1 MQFRTLFVVGFFGL
15 LLCTPVYG
23 DEPKIETV
31 ETVEAQGLS
40 EETLLANARVRE
52 VIGAMNDAIE
62 AGDVGAYMS
71 RIDPSQAVF
80 LTEQRAWITDSILEG
95 VQAIEYAFLE
105 VPGVTEHANDA
116 LVARIGI
123 RWSLDGDGPLR
134 GDEPWNMVYMARFVP
149 LGSAEG
155 GWVFAGPAWH
165 FDLYDE
171 ATNVRVLATEDHE
184 ANAQLALERAPEILT
199 MVEEDFGK
207 DLSTELVIK
216 VYKKMKSLQASISP
230 AYTDPLAGWNEP
242 GESIKILGRSRV
254 SKASLDPLLAHEIG
268 HAVSFEFGPE
278 INKAPWWTLE
288 GIAEVAAGLFRD
300 SWESKNRRITNMA
313 KKDNLREWEQLADFK
328 GEATDHA
335 MHVYLQG
342 WSMID
347 YIDRTFGKDQRN
359 AWFSELGT
367 GATLDQASMRTLG
380 LSFDELDAQ
389 WYQSLMD

>member
-23 DEPKIETV
+23 DEPKVDTV
-31 ETVEAQGLS
+31 ESVEAQGLS

-52 VIGAMNDAIE
+52 VIGAMNSAIE

-105 VPGVTEHANDA
+105 EPGVTEHANDA

-254 SKASLDPLLAHEIG
+254 SQASLDPLLAHEIG

-300 SWESKNRRITNMA
+300 SWESKNQRITNMA

-359 AWFSELGT
+359 AWFGELGT